1 MVTTTKVNLGIEC
14 PFCGSKPL
22 LECTE
27 VYEDPRDTLHWVK
40 CEVCG
45 ATSGG
50 FNNLPSAR
58 QAWTHVARLVAIGT
72 RVQEIMKEE

>member
-27 VYEDPRDTLHWVK
+27 VYENPRDNPSLG
-40 CEVCG
+40 EVRG
-45 ATSGG
+45 
-50 FNNLPSAR
+50 LWR
-58 QAWTHVARLVAIGT
+58 H
-72 RVQEIMKEE
+72 